1 MNWKNIKFFLII
13 LLLVVNIFLAVML
26 IGRTSIKVYDK
37 EATENISELLSESGI
52 FVDKKFLNI
61 KDKDSKVYACN
72 IESDYSAKIASKLM
86 GEYEEAFATPY
97 GAEFFAKDS
106 FLKIDEDFQFSYSK
120 IGFSLQEP
128 KNDMTDDEVKL
139 LKEKLAKLLGTD
151 FKLISAKKQDSA
163 EYALVMQTF
172 DEKSIENHTLECYF
186 DGDTPVYVDGKW
198 CFLSIDESFSAHTLD
213 SVNILFIEKS
223 ALDLS
228 KEKNEVVPQ
237 KLTVKDMS
245 ICYCSH
251 ISLDGSKLY
260 LMPSW
265 RIQWVEDGIN
275 DTYYNAVNG
284 EKNIIPNLNIN

>member
-1 MNWKNIKFFLII
+1 
-13 LLLVVNIFLAVML
+13 
-26 IGRTSIKVYDK
+26 
-37 EATENISELLSESGI
+37 
-52 FVDKKFLNI
+52 
-61 KDKDSKVYACN
+61 
-72 IESDYSAKIASKLM
+72 
-86 GEYEEAFATPY
+86 
-97 GAEFFAKDS
+97 
-106 FLKIDEDFQFSYSK
+106 
-120 IGFSLQEP
+120 
-128 KNDMTDDEVKL
+128 
-139 LKEKLAKLLGTD
+139 
-151 FKLISAKKQDSA
+151 
-163 EYALVMQTF
+163 
-172 DEKSIENHTLECYF
+172 

-284 EKNIIPNLNIN
+284 EKNIIPD